1 MARLKH
7 SAALVASHP
16 FSCQAAIRGCVQ
28 VGDCPVVIS
37 PTTITPQPP
46 SRLKVP
52 AYRSFAAPCLKTVRL
67 ARSCSRLVRWARKL
81 SRYKCGVIVR
91 HGRKRPTGDICIHRV
106 GRNLQIHRDRQPPGQ
121 NRTRFGRHACKQ
133 TREAWRGEPST
144 SSVSRIAVV
153 GGDCPETWGNCV
165 RQSHYHRC
173 GREHSRQ
180 RGEPHASDRGKS
192 YGGSAMPVFTCGG
205 TIAVC

>member
-1 MARLKH
+1 VCRRL
-7 SAALVASHP
+7 SGRNL
-16 FSCQAAIRGCVQ
+16 
-28 VGDCPVVIS
+28 

-46 SRLKVP
+46 SRLKLP

-67 ARSCSRLVRWARKL
+67 ARSCSRLVRWARKR
-81 SRYKCGVIVR
+81 SRYKCGAIVR

-121 NRTRFGRHACKQ
+121 NRTRFGRHAAKQ

-165 RQSHYHRC
+165 QQSYYHRC

-180 RGEPHASDRGKS
+180 REEPHGRDRGDLRAKPPIEAK
-192 YGGSAMPVFTCGG
+192 AMEDRRCRCSHAAGI
-205 TIAVC
+205 IAVC